1 MITLLCLFFII
12 IFKLCWIEYVSSRKL
27 QYSDLNSHYDV
38 KKPRDS
44 TDAENCLQSFLEGN
58 NLVQMIEEPTRVT
71 QHQATILDV
80 VITSCPSYFTLTG
93 TLSPP
98 SNCDHSVI
106 FAHMYIR
113 LKCH

>member
-1 MITLLCLFFII
+1 M
-12 IFKLCWIEYVSSRKL
+12 
-27 QYSDLNSHYDV
+27 NSHYDV